1 MATSNSPLAIG
12 EEIKRVR
19 ESLGL
24 TLMEFGERVS
34 IPWQTIAGYESGRV
48 TPAGDRLLQI
58 LHATRKAK
66 EPFRVDRVARIV
78 ALAA

>member
-1 MATSNSPLAIG
+1 MAANSTPLAIG
-12 EEIKRVR
+12 EEIRRVR
-19 ESLGL
+19 TSLGL
-24 TLMEFGERVS
+24 TLEAFGELVE

-66 EPFRVDRVARIV
+66 EPFRVDRVARLV

>member
-1 MATSNSPLAIG
+1 MATSAAPLAIG

-24 TLMEFGERVS
+24 TLMEFGERVG

-58 LHATRKAK
+58 FHETRKAK
-66 EPFRVDRVARIV
+66 EPFRVLQIARAV